1 MIVKLINETNPVMT
15 DGSQSTFS
23 EIVDN
28 NNNISINMQKHLS
41 NFVKE
46 NYWGKA

>member
-1 MIVKLINETNPVMT
+1 MIAKLINETNASET
-15 DGSQSTFS
+15 TQSTFN

-41 NFVKE
+41 N
-46 NYWGKA
+46 